1 MEDKSRERKNVVET
15 PVEMPD
21 DLPKEIWWI
30 ALAFVGGLVITIV
43 VILMEIF

>member
-1 MEDKSRERKNVVET
+1 MEDENHKNVT
-15 PVEMPD
+15 GMPD